1 MFHDFFAS
9 IPYEWYT
16 NIDIANY
23 EGYHASVFYSYFA
36 ALGLDITV
44 EDSTSHRRL
53 DMAVVFNDNVYL
65 FEFKVME
72 LANEGAA
79 MAQLRSR
86 GYADKYRHLDQPIH
100 LIAVEFSKETRNV
113 AAFEAVRA

>member
-1 MFHDFFAS
+1 
-9 IPYEWYT
+9 
-16 NIDIANY
+16 
-23 EGYHASVFYSYFA
+23 
-36 ALGLDITV
+36 
-44 EDSTSHRRL
+44 
-53 DMAVVFNDNVYL
+53 MAVVFNDNVYL

-100 LIAVEFSKETRNV
+100 LIAVEFSKGNAQRGGLRGGAGIAFGRAAPGHVTSSRTARGRQTRNP
-113 AAFEAVRA
+113 ASQR